1 MIKVPRSHKPG
12 LKSVWWMVPLW
23 QWICCRV
30 LWLLWSQIVTAPSLH
45 PDTSK
50 VPAGFRLTVFTW
62 IWMLESKHVFITYV
76 FNAAKMSQ
84 CLTNMNIL
92 FVRVFPTITHAHSVT
107 MMHLNPHEVC
117 KILMKP
123 VAAVLSLTPASCSNS
138 PSKLNWDLLWVE
150 KLSELH
156 SHTCEGHTENN
167 AKGSSSLWHGVLSLP
182 QSAGTETSRLLFRT
196 STQV

>member
-1 MIKVPRSHKPG
+1 
-12 LKSVWWMVPLW
+12 
-23 QWICCRV
+23 
-30 LWLLWSQIVTAPSLH
+30 
-45 PDTSK
+45 
-50 VPAGFRLTVFTW
+50 
-62 IWMLESKHVFITYV
+62 
-76 FNAAKMSQ
+76 MSQ

-107 MMHLNPHEVC
+107 MIHLNPHEVC

-167 AKGSSSLWHGVLSLP
+167 AKGSSSLWHGVLSLT
-182 QSAGTETSRLLFRT
+182 QSAFICWHWNKPASFQNEHPGLASGSPTRPDSQLSSQHECELRCNNSILIPVQGKLAGYHFTVCVSLMCLRCCLLIY
-196 STQV
+196 